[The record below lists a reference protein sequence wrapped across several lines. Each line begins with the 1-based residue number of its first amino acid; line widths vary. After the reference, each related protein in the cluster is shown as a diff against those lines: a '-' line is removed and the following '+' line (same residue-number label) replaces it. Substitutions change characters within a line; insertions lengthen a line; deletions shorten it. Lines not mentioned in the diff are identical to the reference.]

1 MKKAKIIS
9 LFLSLSMVFSLMGCS
24 GKAGATQETAV
35 EKNITA
41 MKAGEYEIDVTG
53 NKPMKVKVTL
63 AEKAITAVEIV
74 SHDETPGVS
83 DAALKDIPANILA
96 EQSIGVDTISG
107 ATYTSNGIIL
117 AVTKA
122 IEEAGGVASEFAGTE
137 AAETGVEAE
146 AARPAMGTENIP
158 TDWDMTY
165 DVVVIGGGFAGLS
178 AAYSA
183 STNDAKTLLI
193 DKMPVLGGNS
203 QINGGVYASYTS
215 KIADDLYKKL
225 NLVPDTAE
233 KHVEDTIVGGDY
245 MGDPKLIKN
254 FVYGAPVFLDLMLDN
269 GLEVRESITRPGGH
283 YGYRTYTTK
292 NGIGADIVAVQ
303 KKILEETD
311 TTVMLNTEMTQIYRE
326 TTGEQKVVG
335 IQVKTEEGVKNIK
348 AEKGVIIT
356 TGGFSGN
363 VEMRS
368 KHVPS
373 LTADI
378 PTTNHVGATGEGIIM
393 AQEIGANTTQM
404 SYIQLY
410 PFANPENGVLDS
422 TAVIPFSG
430 PSSGLIYV
438 DVNGKRYVNEGE
450 RRDVCARAAQ
460 ESGGFPTFAVFGQEI
475 VEKGGFISDAQL
487 ESGMKADRI
496 FKADT
501 IEELVKMIN
510 DHKYKDGTI
519 EMTAEALTETLKL
532 HNGYVDA
539 GADPDFGKKI
549 DKGVMLKIENGPY
562 YAIPQW
568 PSVHHTMGG
577 LTISERTEV
586 QDIWGEVI
594 PGLFAAGEVTGGV
607 HGTNRLGSNAIPDAA
622 VHGMIAGQ
630 VAVTGVVPDFVPKD

>member
-1 MKKAKIIS
+1 
-9 LFLSLSMVFSLMGCS
+9 
-24 GKAGATQETAV
+24 
-35 EKNITA
+35 
-41 MKAGEYEIDVTG
+41 
-53 NKPMKVKVTL
+53 
-63 AEKAITAVEIV
+63 
-74 SHDETPGVS
+74 
-83 DAALKDIPANILA
+83 
-96 EQSIGVDTISG
+96 
-107 ATYTSNGIIL
+107 
-117 AVTKA
+117 
-122 IEEAGGVASEFAGTE
+122 
-137 AAETGVEAE
+137 
-146 AARPAMGTENIP
+146 MGTENIP

-178 AAYSA
+178 AAYTA

-215 KIADDLYKKL
+215 KIADALYKKL

-233 KHVEDTIVGGDY
+233 KHVEDTIAGGDY
-245 MGDPKLIKN
+245 MGDPKLVKN
-254 FVYGAPVFLDLMLDN
+254 FVYGSPVFLDLMLDN

-303 KKILEETD
+303 KKILAETS

-326 TTGEQKVVG
+326 TKGEQKVVG
-335 IQVKTEEGVKNIK
+335 IQVKTKEGVKNIK

-368 KHVPS
+368 KHVPT
-373 LTADI
+373 LTADM

-539 GADPDFGKKI
+539 GVDPDFGKKI

-586 QDIWGEVI
+586 QDIWGKVI

-630 VAVTGVVPDFVPKD
+630 VAVTGKVPDFVPKD